1 MTDHITRR
9 FCFRYHAAG
18 NALNLAAQE
27 VSYHSSN
34 RYPADRLSP
43 EAYRAISDDISSRLP
58 GAAAY
63 CIDGVIADYTGRNSY
78 MLTVSGTVD
87 YPA

>member
-18 NALNLAAQE
+18 IALNLAAQE